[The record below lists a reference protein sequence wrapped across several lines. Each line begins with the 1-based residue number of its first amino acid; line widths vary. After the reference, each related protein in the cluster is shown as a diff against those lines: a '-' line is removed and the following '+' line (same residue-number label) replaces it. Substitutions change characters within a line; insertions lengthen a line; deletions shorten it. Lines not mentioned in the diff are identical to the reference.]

1 MRLSLPER
9 VGFVPRLAA
18 LYAGVF
24 LFSGMQLPFFPVWLK
39 AKEVDPALIGV
50 IVAMPMLARVV
61 AIPLAAREADR
72 RDAVRMAILLAG
84 WASVFTFILVGLSAG
99 SAAILVSYAVA
110 ALVYAPVLPLTETY
124 ALKGLAQRGRAYG
137 PVRLWG
143 SAAFIAG
150 NFVGG
155 FAADALPAYELVW
168 LMALALALVALA
180 GTALQPQSTAQAE
193 ATAVQGPLWRD
204 RGFLAVLA
212 AASLIQASH
221 AVFYGFSALQWRSDG
236 LSGGAIAA
244 LWALGVIA
252 EMVLF
257 AFSGRLRLAP
267 TALLL
272 VGAGGAVLRWSA
284 MALDPPALALPFLQL
299 LHALSFGATHLGAL
313 TYVARRAG
321 AGQAATAQ
329 GHLAI
334 ALSAAMGIAAAL
346 SGVLFSSFGAASY
359 AAMSL
364 AAIAGGACALVA
376 HRRVALMPA

>member
-1 MRLSLPER
+1 MRPLLAER

-18 LYAGVF
+18 LYAGIF

-50 IVAMPMLARVV
+50 IVAMPMLARVL
-61 AIPLAAREADR
+61 AIPFAAREADR
-72 RDAVRMAILLAG
+72 RDAVRMAIVLAG
-84 WASVFTFILVGLSAG
+84 WASVFTFVVVGLSAG
-99 SAAILVSYAVA
+99 SAAILVAYMA
-110 ALVYAPVLPLTETY
+110 ASLAYAPVLPLTETY
-124 ALKGLAQRGRAYG
+124 ALKGLAERGRAYG

-143 SAAFIAG
+143 SAAFIGG
-150 NFVGG
+150 NFAAG
-155 FAADALPAYELVW
+155 FAVDALPARELIW

-180 GTALQPQSTAQAE
+180 GTSLQPQSTAQAE
-193 ATAVQGPLWRD
+193 AAAVAGPLWRD

-236 LSGGAIAA
+236 LSGGVIAA

-252 EMVLF
+252 EIILF
-257 AFSGRLRLAP
+257 ALSGRLRLTP

-272 VGAGGAVLRWSA
+272 AGAGGAVLRWSV

-321 AGQAATAQ
+321 VGQAATAQ

-334 ALSAAMGIAAAL
+334 ALSAAMAIAAAL
-346 SGVLFSSFGAASY
+346 SGVLFASFGAASY

-376 HRRVALMPA
+376 HRRGALMP

>member
-1 MRLSLPER
+1 
-9 VGFVPRLAA
+9 LA
-18 LYAGVF
+18 
-24 LFSGMQLPFFPVWLK
+24 
-39 AKEVDPALIGV
+39 E
-50 IVAMPMLARVV
+50 
-61 AIPLAAREADR
+61 
-72 RDAVRMAILLAG
+72 
-84 WASVFTFILVGLSAG
+84 
-99 SAAILVSYAVA
+99 
-110 ALVYAPVLPLTETY
+110 
-124 ALKGLAQRGRAYG
+124 RGRAYG

-150 NFVGG
+150 NFAAG
-155 FAADALPAYELVW
+155 FVADSLAARDLVW

-180 GTALQPQSTAQAE
+180 STSLQPQSTARAE
-193 ATAVQGPLWRD
+193 STAVEGPLWRD
-204 RGFLAVLA
+204 GGFLAVLA

-221 AVFYGFSALQWRSDG
+221 AVFYSFSALQWRSDG
-236 LSGGAIAA
+236 LPGSVIAA

-252 EMVLF
+252 EIILF
-257 AFSGRLRLAP
+257 AFSARLQLAP

-329 GHLAI
+329 GHLTI

-346 SGVLFSSFGAASY
+346 SGVLFSSFGVASY

-376 HRRVALMPA
+376 HRRGALMP